1 MKHFDVA
8 IIGRGI
14 AGLSLARELLH
25 QTSKSVTL
33 IGPEKALIGSGTAVA
48 QGISTTRGL
57 VLAKDD
63 IFAAKLSGHRHL
75 LSWLKSV
82 SRESGLEISFHGGG
96 VGEVATTLESFREG
110 IDRAYHRRFQG
121 VFGPVPGH
129 FSSPG
134 HQAYGV
140 LHQGDFWFD
149 PEEAMKALEAASLKA
164 GTRFNTVSKIVSSV
178 GLLGSDRVQ
187 IITDDGESVTAS
199 EVVFAAGASTPTL
212 LEGSGELHGA
222 GWRQVEGETFVSS
235 TEVAAPSPFILP
247 LFSPECGGS
256 HPDHPVSSF
265 VRGAF
270 SLSRRKNGS
279 LIVGSTTY
287 KKGSN
292 SKKNP
297 VESMSY
303 EVSLMAGN
311 AASAPLTWTPRW
323 GVRLRASD
331 RAPVCGAVP
340 GSLKR
345 LWVFSG
351 FYKNGLQLAPFLAQS
366 LAQAIA
372 TKDESP
378 IFEYLRPSR
387 FGH

>member
-1 MKHFDVA
+1 VKHFDVA

-14 AGLSLARELLH
+14 AGLSLARELL
-25 QTSKSVTL
+25 QNTTKSIAL
-33 IGPEKALIGSGTAVA
+33 IGPEKALDGSGTIVA
-48 QGISTTRGL
+48 QGISTIRGL

-63 IFAAKLSGHRHL
+63 LFAAKLAGHRHL
-75 LSWLKSV
+75 SSWLKSV
-82 SRESGLEISFHGGG
+82 SQESGLDIPFHGGG

-110 IDRAYHRRFQG
+110 MDRAYHRRFQG
-121 VFGPVPGH
+121 VFGPVAGH
-129 FSSPG
+129 FSGSA
-134 HQAYGV
+134 HRAYGA

-149 PEEAMKALEAASLKA
+149 PEDAMKALEAALRKA
-164 GTRFNTVSKIVSSV
+164 GPRFTAISKIVLSV
-178 GLLGSDRVQ
+178 CLPGSDRVQ
-187 IITDDGESVTAS
+187 ITTDDGESLAAS
-199 EVVFAAGASTPTL
+199 QVVFAAGANTPTL
-212 LEGSGELHGA
+212 LEGPFELRRA
-222 GWRQVEGETFVSS
+222 GWRRVEGETFI
-235 TEVAAPSPFILP
+235 TPKMAAAPLP
-247 LFSPECGGS
+247 LFLPDTGGHHS
-256 HPDHPVSSF
+256 AQPVSSF

-297 VESMSY
+297 VESMLY
-303 EVSLMAGN
+303 E
-311 AASAPLTWTPRW
+311 ASMVMGKSASEHLVWTPQW

-331 RAPVCGAVP
+331 RAPVCGVIS
-340 GSLKR
+340 GSSNR

-351 FYKNGLQLAPFLAQS
+351 FYKNGLQLAPFLAQP

-372 TKDESP
+372 MDDESP
-378 IFEYLRPSR
+378 IFSYLRPSR